1 MRIMAAAE
9 TQSRLMLIDGA
20 LVKGDAGL
28 RPVINPADGKP
39 FAEVPEASAE
49 QARQAI
55 AAARKAQKAW
65 GARAPLE
72 RAAIMKRIAG
82 LVRKNAQHLAET
94 VVKEQGKPINEAL
107 GEVGGTAEFF
117 DYYAEFARRIQG
129 EILPSDHSGE
139 QVWIQRVPVGVVVA
153 IIPWNYPS
161 ALVSRKVAPAMIA
174 GDTIVLKPH
183 EDTPLSALEMAKIFV
198 EAGVPAGVVNVVT
211 GRGETIG
218 EVLCNEPGVDLITM
232 TGSVPTGKRIMANAA
247 RNLTPVSLELGGKA
261 PFIVLADADIDLAV
275 RSAATSRYM
284 NCGQVCIC
292 NERTLVHRSIYKE
305 FVDRFVTMSK
315 ALVVGDPMQKTTD
328 IGPKVSKEE
337 LEKVES
343 ILAEAVSGGAKL
355 ALPGGRPAKA
365 PIEGGFWM
373 NPTVLTD
380 VTPDMPIMT
389 REIFGPVVPIMP
401 FDSFEEAVEITN
413 ASRYGLSAYL
423 FTNDLG
429 RVMRAVNDV
438 AFGEIYVNRIG
449 PEMLQ
454 GFHVGFRESG
464 LGGDDGAHGLETYL
478 RKKTVYVNY
487 SGAPTAALMP
497 YGR

>member
-1 MRIMAAAE
+1 MAVE
-9 TQSRLMLIDGA
+9 KSHLMLIDGRF
-20 LVKGDAGL
+20 VAGEAGT
-28 RPVINPADGKP
+28 RPVINPANGKV
-39 FAEVPEASAE
+39 FVDVPEASPD

-55 AAARKAQKAW
+55 EAARKAQKAW
-65 GARAPLE
+65 GLKSPLA
-72 RAAIMKRIAG
+72 RAAIMKRIAV
-82 LVRKNAQHLAET
+82 LIRQNTRHLAE
-94 VVKEQGKPINEAL
+94 VVVREQGKPINEAM
-107 GEVGGTAEFF
+107 GEVGGAAEFF

-129 EILPSDHSGE
+129 EILPSDYAGE
-139 QVWIQRVPVGVVVA
+139 QVWIQRVPVGVVAA

-183 EDTPLSALEMAKIFV
+183 EDTPLSALEMARIFV
-198 EAGVPAGVVNVVT
+198 EAGVPDGVVNIIT

-218 EVLCNEPGVDLITM
+218 EVLCTEPGVDLITM
-232 TGSVPTGKRIMANAA
+232 TGSVPTGKRIMANAS
-247 RNLTPVSLELGGKA
+247 RHLTPVSLELGGKA
-261 PFIVLADADIDLAV
+261 PFIVLADADLDLAV

-292 NERTLVHRSIYKE
+292 NERTLVHRSIYDQ
-305 FVDRFVTMSK
+305 FVTRFVEFSK
-315 ALVVGDPMQKTTD
+315 SLVVGDPMQANTD
-328 IGPKVSKEE
+328 IGPKVSREE
-337 LEKVES
+337 LEKVEVV
-343 ILAEAVSGGAKL
+343 LAEAVAGGAKL
-355 ALPGGRPAKA
+355 ALAGGRPAKA
-365 PIEGGFWM
+365 PIDGGYWL

-401 FDSFEEAVEITN
+401 FDTFEEAVSIANT
-413 ASRYGLSAYL
+413 SRYGLSAYL

-429 RVMRAVNDV
+429 RVMKAVNEV
-438 AFGEIYVNRIG
+438 SFGEIYVNRIG

-464 LGGDDGAHGLETYL
+464 LGGDDGVHGLESYM

-487 SGAPTAALMP
+487 SGAATAALMP

>member
-1 MRIMAAAE
+1 MAVE
-9 TQSRLMLIDGA
+9 DKKSYLMLIDGKF
-20 LVKGDAGL
+20 VTGEAGM
-28 RPVINPADGKP
+28 RPVINPANGKA
-39 FAEVPEASAE
+39 FVDVPEASPD

-55 AAARKAQKAW
+55 VAARKAQKAW
-65 GARAPLE
+65 GLKSPLA
-72 RAAIMKRIAG
+72 RAAIMKRIAV
-82 LVRKNAQHLAET
+82 LIRQNARHLAE
-94 VVKEQGKPINEAL
+94 VVVTEQGKPINEAI
-107 GEVGGTAEFF
+107 GEVGGAAEFF

-129 EILPSDHSGE
+129 EILPSDYAGE
-139 QVWIQRVPVGVVVA
+139 QVWIQRVPVGVVAA

-174 GDTIVLKPH
+174 GDTIVIKPH
-183 EDTPLSALEMAKIFV
+183 EDTPLSALEMARIFV
-198 EAGVPAGVVNVVT
+198 EAGVPAGVVNVIT

-218 EVLCNEPGVDLITM
+218 EVLCTEPGVDLITM
-232 TGSVPTGKRIMANAA
+232 TGSVPTGKRIMANAS

-261 PFIVLADADIDLAV
+261 PFIVLADADLELAV
-275 RSAATSRYM
+275 HSADTSRYM

-292 NERTLVHRSIYKE
+292 NERTLVHRSIYDQ
-305 FVDRFVTMSK
+305 FVTRFVEFSK
-315 ALVVGDPMQKTTD
+315 SLVVGDPMQANTD
-328 IGPKVSKEE
+328 IGPKVSRDE
-337 LEKVES
+337 LEKVEAV
-343 ILAEAVSGGAKL
+343 LAEAVAGGARL
-355 ALPGGRPAKA
+355 ALAGGRPTKA
-365 PIEGGFWM
+365 PIDGGYWL

-401 FDSFEEAVEITN
+401 FDTFEEAVSITN
-413 ASRYGLSAYL
+413 ASNYGLSAYL

-429 RVMRAVNDV
+429 RVMNAVNEV
-438 AFGEIYVNRIG
+438 SFGEIYVNRIG

-464 LGGDDGAHGLETYL
+464 LGGDDGVHGLESYM

-487 SGAPTAALMP
+487 SGAATAALMP

>member
-1 MRIMAAAE
+1 
-9 TQSRLMLIDGA
+9 MLIDGKF
-20 LVKGDAGL
+20 VVGEAGT
-28 RPVINPADGKP
+28 RSVINPANGKA
-39 FAEVPEASAE
+39 FVDVPEASPD

-55 AAARKAQKAW
+55 DAARKAQKAW
-65 GARAPLE
+65 GLKSPLA
-72 RAAIMKRIAG
+72 RAAIMKRIAV
-82 LVRKNAQHLAET
+82 LIRQNARHLAE
-94 VVKEQGKPINEAL
+94 VVVREQGKPINEAI
-107 GEVGGTAEFF
+107 GEVGGAAEFF

-129 EILPSDHSGE
+129 EILPSDYAGE
-139 QVWIQRVPVGVVVA
+139 QVWIQRVPVGVVAA

-183 EDTPLSALEMAKIFV
+183 EDTPLSALEMARIFV
-198 EAGVPAGVVNVVT
+198 EAGVPAGVVNIIT

-218 EVLCNEPGVDLITM
+218 EVLCTEPGVDLITM
-232 TGSVPTGKRIMANAA
+232 TGSVPTGKRIMANAS

-261 PFIVLADADIDLAV
+261 PFIVLADADLELAV

-292 NERTLVHRSIYKE
+292 NERTLVHRSIYDQ
-305 FVDRFVTMSK
+305 FVTRFVEFSK
-315 ALVVGDPMQKTTD
+315 SLVVGDPMHTNTD
-328 IGPKVSKEE
+328 IGPKVSREE
-337 LEKVES
+337 LEKVEAV
-343 ILAEAVSGGAKL
+343 LAEAVAGGARL
-355 ALPGGRPAKA
+355 ALAGGRPTKA
-365 PIEGGFWM
+365 PVDGGYWL

-401 FDSFEEAVEITN
+401 FDTFEEAVSITN
-413 ASRYGLSAYL
+413 ASNYGLSAYL

-429 RVMRAVNDV
+429 RVMNAVNEV
-438 AFGEIYVNRIG
+438 SFGEIYVNRIG

-464 LGGDDGAHGLETYL
+464 LGGDDGVHGLESYM

-487 SGAPTAALMP
+487 SGAATASLMT